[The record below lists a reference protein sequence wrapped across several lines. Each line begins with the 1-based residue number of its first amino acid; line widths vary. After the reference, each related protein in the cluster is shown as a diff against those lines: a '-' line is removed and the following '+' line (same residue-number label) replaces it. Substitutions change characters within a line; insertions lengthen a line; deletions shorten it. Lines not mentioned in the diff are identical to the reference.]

1 MDGIRQQELV
11 HRTMLTPIYTEMKV
25 HSIPGALKRTITAFV
40 LRGVA
45 GACLIASAAFIH
57 LLGRGELIEGYL
69 VREKCRDYYFRH
81 YWARVDGVDYDV
93 GAAITRRLA
102 PQTKLLGKDVLVVL
116 APLGGEQ
123 LDDPRELSILEH
135 GYRTYQKKPSAL
147 MRRSPQ
153 WMRDEFGF

>member
-1 MDGIRQQELV
+1 MLSGRAID
-11 HRTMLTPIYTEMKV
+11 TTLTPIYAGMKA

-40 LRGVA
+40 LRGVG

-69 VREKCRDYYFRH
+69 VREKCRDYYCRH

-102 PQTKLLGKDVLVVL
+102 PQTKLLGKAVLVAQ
-116 APLGGEQ
+116 APLEGEQ
-123 LDDPRELSILEH
+123 LDDPRALSEIEH
-135 GYRTYQKKPSAL
+135 GYRTYQRDPAAL
-147 MRRSPQ
+147 MSLSPQ